1 MAIQGLTPA
10 RVSKHGY
17 HTLTIIPTLTG
28 KVVESSSTPR
38 PFKRIHQYQQT
49 HNPPPGTLWGL
60 PGTGPVQDAVISYIE
75 APIEEIE
82 EDQLTH
88 SPSKVLKYLWD
99 NAAKLRKMTKSTEIA
114 IAANQGKQEITL
126 SELVP
131 DYAQKFTKVFEKRA
145 AERFPPSR
153 PWDHKI
159 EFNLEKNPQS
169 KKWGK
174 IYPLTLT
181 EKEELRK
188 FVDENLA
195 KGFI

>member
-1 MAIQGLTPA
+1 
-10 RVSKHGY
+10 
-17 HTLTIIPTLTG
+17 
-28 KVVESSSTPR
+28 
-38 PFKRIHQYQQT
+38 
-49 HNPPPGTLWGL
+49 
-60 PGTGPVQDAVISYIE
+60 
-75 APIEEIE
+75 
-82 EDQLTH
+82 
-88 SPSKVLKYLWD
+88 
-99 NAAKLRKMTKSTEIA
+99 MTKSTEIA
-114 IAANQGKQEITL
+114 IAANEGKQEIPL

-159 EFNLEKNPQS
+159 EFNPEKNPQS

-195 KGFI
+195 KGFIRRSESPFASPFFFVKKKDGSLRPVQDYRKLNEMTVKNKYPLPLIQELVDKLKDSKVFTKMDIRWGYNNIRIKEGDEWKTTFKTKY

>member
-1 MAIQGLTPA
+1 M
-10 RVSKHGY
+10 
-17 HTLTIIPTLTG
+17 
-28 KVVESSSTPR
+28 
-38 PFKRIHQYQQT
+38 
-49 HNPPPGTLWGL
+49 WGL

-114 IAANQGKQEITL
+114 IAANQGKQEIPL

-159 EFNLEKNPQS
+159 EFNPEKNPQS

-174 IYPLTLT
+174 IYP
-181 EKEELRK
+181 
-188 FVDENLA
+188 
-195 KGFI
+195 